1 MVSYGLLRV
10 RKPVLAGS
18 KVDIFATYADVFVET
33 SEGFYLCRICAREA
47 SVTRGAAPDAI
58 SVITSATRAGIDVR
72 EETAA
77 LLERNCA
84 AANRKRSAT
93 MQRKHAAKRAA
104 GGAGAGAGADAGASA
119 SESKDGDEEDEEVEV
134 EVEPIPSSEEQALYA
149 HGEQLLAVQDED
161 SETAT

>member
-1 MVSYGLLRV
+1 MRV

-77 LLERNCA
+77 LLERNRA

-93 MQRKHAAKRAA
+93 IQRKHAAKRAA
-104 GGAGAGAGADAGASA
+104 GGAGAGASASA
-119 SESKDGDEEDEEVEV
+119 SESKDGDEED
-134 EVEPIPSSEEQALYA
+134 
-149 HGEQLLAVQDED
+149 
-161 SETAT
+161 

>member
-77 LLERNCA
+77 LLERNRA

-93 MQRKHAAKRAA
+93 MQRNHAAKRAA
-104 GGAGAGAGADAGASA
+104 GGAGAGASA

-149 HGEQLLAVQDED
+149 RSEQLLAVQDED